1 MGKANKEIREKIEE
15 MESLLTRMDDTF
27 SHIGRNWEGEA
38 ALNAKAQFIS
48 ARDDMR
54 EIFLELKGGEDK
66 EASEKKTEEEPF
78 DALSDEIIY

>member
-27 SHIGRNWEGEA
+27 SHIGRSWEGEG
-38 ALNAKAQFIS
+38 ALNAQAQFAS

-54 EIFLELKGGEDK
+54 EILLELKKGEGV
-66 EASEKKTEEEPF
+66 EPSEPKGEEEPF
-78 DALSDEIIY
+78 DALSDELIY